1 MTPEVLQAEF
11 TKFERSYTQT
21 TADTGPIKYQR
32 LNDFRNGAFA
42 ALQQDV
48 QQRLNQAKQ
57 QELAAERQ
65 RAQQAELQAQQ
76 ANPFM
81 PASESCTCMHS
92 ASFSL
97 RCDLLLARDP

>member
-1 MTPEVLQAEF
+1 MTPEVLQTEF
-11 TKFERSYTQT
+11 AKFERSYTQT
-21 TADTGPIKYQR
+21 TADTSLIKYDR

-48 QQRLNQAKQ
+48 QQRVNQAKQ

-76 ANPFM
+76 ASPSLQANLK
-81 PASESCTCMHS
+81 TMHLQ
-92 ASFSL
+92 A
-97 RCDLLLARDP
+97 